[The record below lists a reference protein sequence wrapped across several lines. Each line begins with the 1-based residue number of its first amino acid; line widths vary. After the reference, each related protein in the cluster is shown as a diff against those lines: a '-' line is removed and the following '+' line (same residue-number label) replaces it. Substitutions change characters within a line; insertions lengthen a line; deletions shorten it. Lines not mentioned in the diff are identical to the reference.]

1 MTTMLEQGQKVLRG
15 ELTLPPIARLL
26 GFVLKSIEPGHAI
39 FEMEAD
45 ERHHNPME
53 TLHGGVYCDLAD
65 AAMGCAYAAT
75 LGEGET
81 FTTIELK
88 INFLRAVRKATL
100 TAEARVVK
108 AGSTLGYV
116 ECDVKDQTGRLI
128 ARAASTC
135 MKPKLESKSGT
146 STGVPKEGP

>member
-26 GFVLKSIEPGHAI
+26 GFVLKSIEPGHAV
-39 FEMEAD
+39 FELEAD
-45 ERHHNPME
+45 ERHHNPMG
-53 TLHGGVYCDLAD
+53 TLHGGVSCDLAD
-65 AAMGCAYAAT
+65 AAMGYAYAAT

-100 TAEARVVK
+100 TAEALVSTQLPVFCNLFCCKRL
-108 AGSTLGYV
+108 GSF
-116 ECDVKDQTGRLI
+116 QWRRLPCQFQ
-128 ARAASTC
+128 RHD
-135 MKPKLESKSGT
+135 G
-146 STGVPKEGP
+146 

>member
-15 ELTLPPIARLL
+15 DQTPPPIARLL
-26 GFVLKSIEPGHAI
+26 GFVLKSLEPGRAV
-39 FEMEAD
+39 FEMEAG
-45 ERHHNPME
+45 ERHHNPMG

-65 AAMGCAYAAT
+65 AAMGYAYAAT
-75 LGEGET
+75 LAEGET

-88 INFLRAVRKATL
+88 INFLRAVRQTTL

-108 AGSTLGYV
+108 AGATLGYV
-116 ECDVKDQTGRLI
+116 ECDVKDGDGKLV

-135 MKPKLESKSGT
+135 MKLRSDRPKAE
-146 STGVPKEGP
+146 

>member
-1 MTTMLEQGQKVLRG
+1 MTTLLEQGQKVLSG
-15 ELTLPPIARLL
+15 ELTPPPIARLL
-26 GFVLKSIEPGHAI
+26 GFVMKSIEPGHAI

-45 ERHHNPME
+45 ERHHNPIG
-53 TLHGGVYCDLAD
+53 TLHGGIYCDLAD
-65 AAMGCAYAAT
+65 VAMGYAYAAT
-75 LGEGET
+75 LGPGET
-81 FTTIELK
+81 FSTIELK

-116 ECDVKDQTGRLI
+116 ECDVKDESGRLV

-135 MKPKLESKSGT
+135 IKLNLEGKSGT
-146 STGVPKEGP
+146 STQVPKEGP

>member
-1 MTTMLEQGQKVLRG
+1 MREQGQNEFRG
-15 ELTLPPIARLL
+15 EGAAPPIARLL
-26 GFVLKSIEPGHAI
+26 GFVLKSIEPGLAV

-45 ERHHNPME
+45 ERHHNPMG

-65 AAMGCAYAAT
+65 AAMGYAYAAT
-75 LGEGET
+75 LGEDET

-108 AGSTLGYV
+108 AGSTIGFL
-116 ECDVKDQTGRLI
+116 ECDVKDQTGRLV

-135 MKPKLESKSGT
+135 MRLKREGKPGA
-146 STGVPKEGP
+146 STGVFTKRA